1 MWQSYI
7 YEPQYGDQA
16 ASTTVA
22 RGLQPSGSPPLFAI
36 LPDRVVSRIPPKAH
50 DHTGPPAIDGI
61 GATGSWDDY
70 YRQADAARRNRAPWS
85 AKAA

>member
-1 MWQSYI
+1 MMLT
-7 YEPQYGDQA
+7 EA
-16 ASTTVA
+16 EA
-22 RGLQPSGSPPLFAI
+22 RAL
-36 LPDRVVSRIPPKAH
+36 
-50 DHTGPPAIDGI
+50 TGPPAVDGI